1 MLSSTSYYISDVMCR
16 SLYDYNAYDLI
27 FSQIKKTNKETKKKQ
42 KSIYIDLNLV
52 LCVNR
57 KDFHS
62 DFPSRMSPQFIR
74 VSYPRKFLYRCVGY
88 ICSPVISVIL
98 HKPHQ
103 KDMNPNGIFPSHQTN
118 QILLATLGQ
127 VLKGWQP
134 ITLQLSKIG
143 YYTHGQFCKHMFS
156 CIRIGKFFCL
166 SKI

>member
-1 MLSSTSYYISDVMCR
+1 MSCVDHFMIIMLMIWF
-16 SLYDYNAYDLI
+16 
-27 FSQIKKTNKETKKKQ
+27 FSQIKKKKPNKNNKKKQ

-62 DFPSRMSPQFIR
+62 DFPSRMPPEFIR
-74 VSYPRKFLYRCVGY
+74 VSYPRKFLYCVSY
-88 ICSPVISVIL
+88 ICSPIISVIL

-103 KDMNPNGIFPSHQTN
+103 KNMNPNGIFPSHQPN
-118 QILLATLGQ
+118 QILLVTLGQ
-127 VLKGWQP
+127 VLRGWQP
-134 ITLQLSKIG
+134 IALQLPKIS

-156 CIRIGKFFCL
+156 CIRIRKFFCL